1 MAIAARRKKISK
13 EEAKKKRKKIY
24 KKVDELDPKS
34 KRLIMKY
41 YKELEKLEKLQDR
54 MKKIEDK
61 LGEIAGPV
69 ADILDELSY
78 RTVQI
83 DDMLLY
89 AMDRKYMS
97 KRPQYKKALEV
108 VMPHLSDDIKKVIEP
123 LLEAEYSLAT
133 YIKKKP
139 YGESF
144 LGKIKDTASK
154 WYEKIKTY
162 IFKIANRI
170 RKIFPKLDNDIA
182 KLREITYKN
191 ESLTTAESILRRL
204 A

>member
-1 MAIAARRKKISK
+1 MAIGRKKISK
-13 EEAKKKRKKIY
+13 EKAKKTRKKIY

-41 YKELEKLEKLQDR
+41 YKELEKLEKLQER
-54 MKKIEDK
+54 LKKIESV

-83 DDMLLY
+83 DNMLLY

-133 YIKKKP
+133 YINKKP

-154 WYEKIKTY
+154 WYEKISHIQLQKSYRVLPMKSTNK
-162 IFKIANRI
+162 F
-170 RKIFPKLDNDIA
+170 
-182 KLREITYKN
+182 
-191 ESLTTAESILRRL
+191 
-204 A
+204 